1 MAQETKKNS
10 HLRHQVIS
18 STQGR
23 TTRHNSGAKRP
34 ALAPICL
41 PVKQLGGVE
50 ACFRPRNHHLS
61 DTTDMLSHC
70 RATKATSC
78 STEKD
83 IWLRLPEPIVL
94 CSDWLSGE

>member
-10 HLRHQVIS
+10 HLRHQAIS

-41 PVKQLGGVE
+41 PV
-50 ACFRPRNHHLS
+50 
-61 DTTDMLSHC
+61 D
-70 RATKATSC
+70 
-78 STEKD
+78 
-83 IWLRLPEPIVL
+83 LPPKSWTQIAVK
-94 CSDWLSGE
+94 

>member
-41 PVKQLGGVE
+41 PVSNLGAEKQ
-50 ACFRPRNHHLS
+50 P
-61 DTTDMLSHC
+61 C
-70 RATKATSC
+70 RAAKY
-78 STEKD
+78 
-83 IWLRLPEPIVL
+83 I
-94 CSDWLSGE
+94 SGDRDL

>member
-41 PVKQLGGVE
+41 HVICIPKVGHRLQL
-50 ACFRPRNHHLS
+50 N
-61 DTTDMLSHC
+61 
-70 RATKATSC
+70 
-78 STEKD
+78 EK
-83 IWLRLPEPIVL
+83 E
-94 CSDWLSGE
+94 

>member
-41 PVKQLGGVE
+41 HVINLGRGGVFPPPKSSSPGYYGIIST
-50 ACFRPRNHHLS
+50 CRTTKHSS
-61 DTTDMLSHC
+61 DGTGT
-70 RATKATSC
+70 
-78 STEKD
+78 
-83 IWLRLPEPIVL
+83 
-94 CSDWLSGE
+94 

>member
-34 ALAPICL
+34 ALAPISL

-50 ACFRPRNHHLS
+50 AYFRPRNHHLS
-61 DTTDMLSHC
+61 DTTYMLSHC
-70 RATKATSC
+70 RATKRPFAGTATSILAC
-78 STEKD
+78 RAT
-83 IWLRLPEPIVL
+83 
-94 CSDWLSGE
+94 

>member
-41 PVKQLGGVE
+41 HVINLGRGGVFPPPKSSSLGYHGHVIALPCYE
-50 ACFRPRNHHLS
+50 SHL
-61 DTTDMLSHC
+61 L
-70 RATKATSC
+70 
-78 STEKD
+78 
-83 IWLRLPEPIVL
+83 
-94 CSDWLSGE
+94 